1 VPDPEITMYRSF
13 YLPQAAQGCPA
24 PWQPVSA
31 PHPARRLAARQLRR
45 AGAWLAWMA
54 RQLTVSAPR
63 AAEPGPLPE
72 VEFCA
77 EAGAPEGALFVNGE
91 YVGRLDVGRL

>member
-1 VPDPEITMYRSF
+1 MYRPF
-13 YLPQAAQGCPA
+13 YLPQPSQGPA
-24 PWQPVSA
+24 SWQPVA
-31 PHPARRLAARQLRR
+31 AAHPARRLAVRLLRR
-45 AGAWLAWMA
+45 AGALLAWMA
-54 RQLTVSAPR
+54 RQLAAPAR
-63 AAEPGPLPE
+63 PAAAPGPLPE